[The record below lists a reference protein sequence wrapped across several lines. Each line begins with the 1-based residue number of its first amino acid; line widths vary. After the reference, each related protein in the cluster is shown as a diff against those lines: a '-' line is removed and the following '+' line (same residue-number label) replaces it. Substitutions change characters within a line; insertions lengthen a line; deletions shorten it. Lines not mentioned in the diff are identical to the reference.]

1 MDRAGLLVKVVVFG
15 ADTAIGRETVTD
27 LVFRGHRVSAVLTDP
42 AQVPAQW
49 AGRVQLHVGDPL
61 DAGVVDA
68 AVAENEVVINVLC
81 AARSWRRS
89 NLTVEVTRAVVGAM
103 HRHGRARYIGLQ
115 PAPLLEHTR
124 HPDTWRRTARLL
136 WRGWCP
142 QLCREVAAD
151 FRTVA
156 TSALSWTVVRHAP
169 LRDGPA
175 RGVRHVGMTHRD
187 VVGSSISRIDTAR
200 FLAAQALETTY
211 ICAAPAIS
219 N

>member
-1 MDRAGLLVKVVVFG
+1 VRVVVLG
-15 ADTAIGRETVTD
+15 ADTVIGRETVTD
-27 LVFRGHRVSAVLTDP
+27 LIFRGHRVSAVLTDP
-42 AQVPAQW
+42 ARGPAEW
-49 AGRVQLHVGDPL
+49 TGRVHLAVGDLL
-61 DAGVVDA
+61 DAEVVEA

-81 AARSWRRS
+81 AARSRRRS
-89 NLTVEVTRAVVGAM
+89 TLTVEATRAIVGAM
-103 HRHGRARYIGLQ
+103 HRHGRSRYIGLQ
-115 PAPLLEHTR
+115 PATLLEHTR
-124 HPDTWRRTARLL
+124 SPDTWRRSARLL

-142 QLCREVAAD
+142 RLCREVAAD
-151 FRTVA
+151 VRTVA
-156 TSALSWTVVRHAP
+156 TSAPSWTLVRHAP